1 MERKKGIIS
10 IILVTCL
17 LLGITGCDTGGVES
31 PGDVVQDTGSGQ
43 EERKSDEPIRPQDDY
58 YGYVNKETL
67 EGLKVHYS
75 DYAVGPTVDQ
85 EILVQDEIHTMILEI
100 VNSNEEY
107 EPGSNEQL
115 VKDTY
120 EQMLMYLDKKE
131 SNAKNYYLEIAKQIQ
146 VSDNM
151 EDIKDNFHL
160 LMSEGMISY
169 FDVSVDHNYY
179 DGENYALYFEQ
190 KVSFCNFRLKDIYEK
205 DETRQALHAYATEV
219 LVSTGVSSE
228 EASKKAEDFV
238 YFMIDLACD
247 TDYSVLEASNPFL
260 TFTVKK
266 NSDMNQILKGI
277 KNEEVQ
283 EIYELD
289 NPYGSWI
296 IQDEEQIASLS
307 AHFTQDN
314 IENLKLY
321 MLCDLMYTYKDFL
334 QEDFLFLE
342 SNAIQITKEKDQM
355 ASYFVSNLLGREI
368 SELYAKYYYTE
379 EMDIMIHQMYDDIIA
394 SYDELITEATWLTED
409 TRKDLLDK
417 LHNMYFVSG
426 GGTPHERKAEDA
438 NVIGKDAF
446 DTMVNLNKRKI
457 QSAKGNIGK
466 KIEKGESSM
475 YSHIVNSQY
484 SVCNTFTITVAIMH
498 APYFDVNA
506 DYATNMGGLG
516 MVMAHEIGHAFDS
529 NCIAYD
535 ANGVYHPDRIS
546 KQDQEQLAIRL
557 KQMEDYYSG
566 FAIMDIYHVDGEKT
580 SGENYADKGAME
592 CLMNLFH
599 TREEQEKL
607 FENYA
612 YIWCMLTED
621 SVAIDNLMEDEHSP
635 NEVRVNAVLSS
646 TKEFYDLYDVQKGD
660 GMYIEPDK
668 RVSRWK

>member
-1 MERKKGIIS
+1 MKRKKGLIS
-10 IILVTCL
+10 IILVTGL
-17 LLGITGCDTGGVES
+17 LLGMIGCDTVVVES
-31 PGDVVQDTGSGQ
+31 MEEVVQDTSPEQ
-43 EERKSDEPIRPQDDY
+43 EEGKSDEPLRPQDDY
-58 YGYVNKETL
+58 YGYVNKGTL

-75 DYAVGPTVDQ
+75 DCVVGPTVDQ
-85 EILVQDEIHTMILEI
+85 ENLVQDEIYTMILEI
-100 VNSNEEY
+100 VNSDEEY

-115 VKDTY
+115 VKDAY
-120 EQMLMYLDKKE
+120 EQMLRYLNKKE
-131 SNAKNYYLEIAKQIQ
+131 SNAKKYYFEIAKQIQ
-146 VSDNM
+146 ASDTM
-151 EDIKDNFHL
+151 EDIKDNLNL
-160 LMSEGMISY
+160 LMSEGIISY
-169 FDVSVDHNYY
+169 FNVGVDDNYF

-190 KVSFCNFRLKDIYEK
+190 KANFCSFQLKDIYEN
-205 DETRQALHAYATEV
+205 DETRQELHAFATEV

-228 EASKKAEDFV
+228 EASKKADDFV
-238 YFMIDLACD
+238 YFMIDIACN
-247 TDYSVLEASNPFL
+247 TDYSVLEAANPFL
-260 TFTVKK
+260 TLIVKK
-266 NSDMNQILKGI
+266 NSEMNQILDGMSI
-277 KNEEVQ
+277 EEVQ
-283 EIYELD
+283 EIYEID

-296 IQDEEQIASLS
+296 VQDTEQIASLS
-307 AHFTQDN
+307 GYFTQDN

-334 QEDFLFLE
+334 QEDFPFLE
-342 SNAIQITKEKDQM
+342 SNATQVTKENEQM

-379 EMDIMIHQMYDDIIA
+379 EMDSMIHQMYDDIIA
-394 SYDELITEATWLTED
+394 SYDELITEATWLTEN
-409 TRKDLLDK
+409 TRKDLLEK

-426 GGTPHERKAEDA
+426 GGIPHERKAEDA
-438 NVIGKDAF
+438 KIIGKDAF
-446 DTMVNLNKRKI
+446 ETMVNLNKQKI
-457 QSAKGNIGK
+457 QRAKGNIGK
-466 KIEKGESSM
+466 KMDKGESSM

-484 SVCNTFTITVAIMH
+484 SLCNTFTITVAIMH

-535 ANGVYHPDRIS
+535 SNGVYNPDRIS

-566 FAIMDIYHVDGEKT
+566 FTIMDIYHIDGEKT

-592 CLMNLFH
+592 CLMNIFH
-599 TREEQEKL
+599 TSKEQEKL
-607 FENYA
+607 FKNYA
-612 YIWCMLTED
+612 NIWCMLTED
-621 SVAIDNLMEDEHSP
+621 SFAIDSLMEDEHSP

-668 RVSRWK
+668 RVSRWE